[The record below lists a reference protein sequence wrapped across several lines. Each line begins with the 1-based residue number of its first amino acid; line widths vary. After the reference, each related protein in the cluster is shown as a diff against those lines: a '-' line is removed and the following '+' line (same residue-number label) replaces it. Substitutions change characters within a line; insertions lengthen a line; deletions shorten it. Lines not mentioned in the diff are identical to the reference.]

1 MKSTIPA
8 IHIYLA
14 PFQGI
19 TGVTFRKVYSAFFQ
33 GVDKLYTPFFTAI
46 NNELKLPA
54 RRLAELGANS
64 ENGVEVVPQILSKDA
79 CEIIR
84 FARFC
89 EKKGFRELNWNLGC
103 PYPMVANKKRGSG
116 MLPYPEMVN
125 EILDKVMTE
134 TTLRFSVKCRLGYL
148 SSDEIYSLIPIFNQH
163 KIAELTIHARIG
175 KQLYTGETD
184 LETFQKTIS
193 LLTVPIVYN
202 GDIFSRNNFEKISE
216 RFPLINTFMIGR
228 GLLSDPFLPAI
239 IKGLPLPT
247 DRQIH
252 IRRFI
257 DALYLAYRKD
267 KHDSLA
273 VLGNL
278 KEYWHYLAES
288 FNDPH
293 QVFKKL
299 KKVNTFDEYEEAVSH
314 VFREYR
320 WEGSEKAI
328 NRDDRRFYQV

>member
-1 MKSTIPA
+1 MKSLVPTR
-8 IHIYLA
+8 IYLA

-19 TGVTFRKVYSAFFQ
+19 TGVTFRKVYSTHFQ
-33 GVDKLYTPFFTAI
+33 GVDKLFTPFFTAI

-125 EILDKVMTE
+125 EILDRVMTE
-134 TTLRFSVKCRLGYL
+134 TNLRFSVKCRLGYL
-148 SSDEIYSLIPIFNQH
+148 SSDEIYSLIPIFIQH